1 MIYNKPRDVKL
12 RALPSIGS
20 VIKKADSVK
29 SKFTKEAK
37 NDDADKLI
45 LLNEA
50 VPQDNEA
57 TVNVVVPEKKS
68 TPSKTTI
75 KRIDT
80 VEDEDFDIILT
91 ESSKKAEDDVI
102 FDLMEM
108 PVIEGIP
115 MLKLPEEAPKPTET
129 KHKEIV
135 FIDTPSVEP
144 AVTEVA
150 EAPVENN
157 IFDLADMPDIDGIP
171 MLELKPVSQE
181 KIQLLED
188 FVYEPVKEVKQATP
202 YKPPRPDIDFEEP
215 VYEPIRRKPVIETII
230 DKPQK
235 ATEIIEEVVID
246 DIPLLDDF
254 VEEIVVE
261 ETPAVTEIVED
272 TIIDDIPLLDDFVE
286 EIVTE
291 EALAVA
297 EVVEDTVAEDIPLL
311 DDFAE
316 EIATEEAPAVTEI
329 VEDTVAEDIP
339 LLDDFVEEIVTEE
352 APAVT
357 EVVEDTVAEDTPLLE
372 EFSEELSVEDLPE
385 SDKKNTEEATET
397 EHIAKTDNISVVD
410 DINEEALATTEIT
423 EAIAPP
429 PFVQPKA
436 KRGRKAKKKEKQQ
449 KNKALKEQPAK
460 AEVIE
465 KQETVQADA
474 EAPKKEKKQKIKKSK
489 PVITDKRRHLKKK
502 GVKLKLKLK
511 NNHDNRKEKRK
522 ANAKPFGKARRL
534 KVASFFLMLY
544 VGTALAFA
552 LPLRPTYSETEKRK
566 LSEFPEFSTKA
577 LLSGDYFADIDTWF
591 ADTFPFRENLTKADT
606 FIKSLYGFDSI
617 TIHGDVDS
625 GDDIP
630 DAPIEVPVTEKP
642 APQVTEPVTMPD
654 DDELSKDNG
663 DPNAKKPDHGV
674 QELSA
679 IVVAGDSAYEYYSF
693 SQDVAPRFIDRV
705 NKLDEIAKPHGKV
718 YAMIIPTS
726 MDITLNDALRAEV
739 KSANQKKA
747 LDYFNASFKNTV
759 AVDSIYDTL
768 RAHRND
774 YIYFRA
780 DHHWTALGAYYSY
793 EEFAKAKG
801 IKPVPLSKYKTQTFD
816 NFIGTFYSSSGQ
828 NPALKENPD
837 YVTAYLPFNNT
848 TCKIS
853 DSVLYEGFDY
863 DIIKDVS
870 DYTPGSKYLTFI
882 GGDNGLT
889 TITNLDLP
897 RGESCLVIKDSY
909 ANAFVPFLIPHYN
922 KVYVVD
928 PRHYKGTLTEFCENK
943 QVNDVIVLTN
953 ISTTRNYVY
962 LEGLENFVQ

>member
-102 FDLMEM
+102 FNLMEM

-215 VYEPIRRKPVIETII
+215 VYEPIRRKPVIETSI
-230 DKPQK
+230 DEPQK
-235 ATEIIEEVVID
+235 ATEIIEEVVIE

-254 VEEIVVE
+254 VEEI
-261 ETPAVTEIVED
+261 ATEI
-272 TIIDDIPLLDDFVE
+272 
-286 EIVTE
+286 
-291 EALAVA
+291 
-297 EVVEDTVAEDIPLL
+297 
-311 DDFAE
+311 
-316 EIATEEAPAVTEI
+316 APEVTEI

-339 LLDDFVEEIVTEE
+339 LLDDFVEEITTEIAPEVTEIVEDTVTEDIPLLDDFVEEIVAEE
-352 APAVT
+352 APAVA
-357 EVVEDTVAEDTPLLE
+357 EVVEDTVTEDIPLLE
-372 EFSEELSVEDLPE
+372 EFSEELSVEGLPE
-385 SDKKNTEEATET
+385 PDEKNTEEATET
-397 EHIAKTDNISVVD
+397 EHIAETDNISVVD
-410 DINEEALATTEIT
+410 DINEEALTTTEVT

-511 NNHDNRKEKRK
+511 SNRDNRKEKRK

-552 LPLRPTYSETEKRK
+552 IPLRPTYSETEKRK

>member
-215 VYEPIRRKPVIETII
+215 VYEPIRRKPVIETSI
-230 DKPQK
+230 DEPQK
-235 ATEIIEEVVID
+235 ATEIIEEVVI
-246 DIPLLDDF
+246 
-254 VEEIVVE
+254 
-261 ETPAVTEIVED
+261 
-272 TIIDDIPLLDDFVE
+272 
-286 EIVTE
+286 
-291 EALAVA
+291 
-297 EVVEDTVAEDIPLL
+297 
-311 DDFAE
+311 
-316 EIATEEAPAVTEI
+316 
-329 VEDTVAEDIP
+329 EDIP
-339 LLDDFVEEIVTEE
+339 LLDDFVEEFATEE
-352 APAVT
+352 APAVA
-357 EVVEDTVAEDTPLLE
+357 EVVEDTVTEDIPLLE
-372 EFSEELSVEDLPE
+372 EFSEELSVEGLPE
-385 SDKKNTEEATET
+385 PDEKNTEEATET
-397 EHIAKTDNISVVD
+397 EHIAETDNISVVD
-410 DINEEALATTEIT
+410 DINEEALTTTEVT

-511 NNHDNRKEKRK
+511 SNRDNRKEKRK
-522 ANAKPFGKARRL
+522 SNAKPFGKARRL

-552 LPLRPTYSETEKRK
+552 IPLRPTYSETENRK

>member
-215 VYEPIRRKPVIETII
+215 VYEPIRRKPVIETSI
-230 DKPQK
+230 DEPQK
-235 ATEIIEEVVID
+235 ATEIIEEVVTEDIPLLDDFVEEITTEVAPAVTEIVEDTVID

-254 VEEIVVE
+254 VEEI
-261 ETPAVTEIVED
+261 TTEI
-272 TIIDDIPLLDDFVE
+272 
-286 EIVTE
+286 
-291 EALAVA
+291 
-297 EVVEDTVAEDIPLL
+297 
-311 DDFAE
+311 
-316 EIATEEAPAVTEI
+316 APEVTEI
-329 VEDTVAEDIP
+329 VEDTVTEDIP
-339 LLDDFVEEIVTEE
+339 LLDDFVEEIVAEE
-352 APAVT
+352 APAVA
-357 EVVEDTVAEDTPLLE
+357 EVVEDTVTEDIPLLE
-372 EFSEELSVEDLPE
+372 EFSEELSVEGLPE
-385 SDKKNTEEATET
+385 PDEKNTEEATET
-397 EHIAKTDNISVVD
+397 EHIAETDNISVVD
-410 DINEEALATTEIT
+410 DINEEALTTTEVT

-511 NNHDNRKEKRK
+511 SNRDNRKEKRK
-522 ANAKPFGKARRL
+522 SNAKPFGKARRL

-552 LPLRPTYSETEKRK
+552 IPLRPTYSETEKRK

-654 DDELSKDNG
+654 DDEMSKDNG

-816 NFIGTFYSSSGQ
+816 NFIGTIYSSSGQ

-922 KVYVVD
+922 MVYGVD

-943 QVNDVIVLTN
+943 RVNDVIVLTN

>member
-215 VYEPIRRKPVIETII
+215 VYEPIRRKPVIETRI
-230 DKPQK
+230 DEPQK
-235 ATEIIEEVVID
+235 ATEIIEEVVTEDIPLLDDFVEEITTEVAPAVTEIVEDTVID

-254 VEEIVVE
+254 VEEI
-261 ETPAVTEIVED
+261 ATEI
-272 TIIDDIPLLDDFVE
+272 
-286 EIVTE
+286 
-291 EALAVA
+291 
-297 EVVEDTVAEDIPLL
+297 
-311 DDFAE
+311 
-316 EIATEEAPAVTEI
+316 APEVTEI

-339 LLDDFVEEIVTEE
+339 LLDDFVEEIVAEE
-352 APAVT
+352 TPAVA
-357 EVVEDTVAEDTPLLE
+357 EVVEDTVTEDIPLLE
-372 EFSEELSVEDLPE
+372 EFSEELSVEGLPE
-385 SDKKNTEEATET
+385 SDEKNTEEATET

-410 DINEEALATTEIT
+410 DVNKEALATTEIT

-511 NNHDNRKEKRK
+511 SNRDNRKEKRK

-552 LPLRPTYSETEKRK
+552 IPLRPTYSETEKRK
-566 LSEFPEFSTKA
+566 LSEFPEFSAKA

-848 TCKIS
+848 PCKIS